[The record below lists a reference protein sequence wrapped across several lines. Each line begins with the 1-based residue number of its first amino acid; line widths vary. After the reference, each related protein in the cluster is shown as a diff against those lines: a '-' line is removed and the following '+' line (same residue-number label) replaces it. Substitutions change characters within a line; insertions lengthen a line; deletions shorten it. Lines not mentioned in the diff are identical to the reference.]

1 MAFAAR
7 LSAPYLQ
14 ALDYEYGVGD
24 VHNVAMRR
32 FVATHCAA
40 CGAAATNHCAR
51 CKLVSYCGQAWDL
64 AYHLLLTTYY
74 LRPAAL
80 LLTAHHLLWY
90 YHGELLSGYCGQA
103 CQRQAWKAHKL
114 ECVPG

>member
-1 MAFAAR
+1 MAECYACLSALPADGEALAFAAR

-32 FVATHCAA
+32 FVATHCAG

-64 AYHLLLTTYY
+64 AHHLLLTTYY
-74 LRPAAL
+74 L
-80 LLTAHHLLWY
+80 
-90 YHGELLSGYCGQA
+90 
-103 CQRQAWKAHKL
+103 
-114 ECVPG
+114 

>member
-80 LLTAHHLLWY
+80 LLTAHHLL
-90 YHGELLSGYCGQA
+90 
-103 CQRQAWKAHKL
+103 
-114 ECVPG
+114 